1 MINASHDYSIIIILI
16 PTTIRP
22 DSEMANVQDPSEL
35 CMGDDMVKIRSD
47 MVLRIMI
54 ESDEFRPSYVY
65 DD

>member
-1 MINASHDYSIIIILI
+1 
-16 PTTIRP
+16 
-22 DSEMANVQDPSEL
+22 MANVQDPSEL

-54 ESDEFRPSYVY
+54 EGDEFRPSYVY